1 MDFRQNVRKL
11 YSKAKQLDIQIGYM
25 YCSTNVMMAFCGKS
39 KDVSKYLASH
49 EDDRII
55 LREFLPW
62 CVKHNIIA
70 CASNDLGTDPVINM
84 FFRKYN
90 MYMNSN
96 FSCCWHYI
104 NNPETDFQMHTGKAH
119 EEFWDDVLE
128 YIDTELVLRYSEGAK
143 WQM

>member
-11 YSKAKQLDIQIGYM
+11 YSKAKQLDIQIGYVYSSFGAM
-25 YCSTNVMMAFCGKS
+25 ISFCGKT
-39 KDVSKYLASH
+39 KDVSEYLTSH
-49 EDDRII
+49 EDYVI
-55 LREFLPW
+55 LREFLLW
-62 CVKHNIIA
+62 CEKHNIIA
-70 CASNDLGTDPVINM
+70 CASNDFGIDPMINKI
-84 FFRKYN
+84 FKKYN
-90 MYMNSN
+90 MYLNSN